1 MQPTRASSRLRKN
14 NSMGDLCT
22 GIATKCK
29 PYTLDQSKAMNK
41 KEKAC
46 DKDYVT
52 FCMKA
57 NNNFR
62 AEFNMATYE
71 LFKDKLF
78 TTIDSMSSDQSTL
91 LKYTVDNNTDQKNMV
106 VFQTIKIYHMNKR
119 SMLPNRHASYSV
131 NLYNS
136 TSSLLANGTGI
147 NLFIDDIFSPILKCL
162 QQQLDCIDII
172 NADMKCALSNSTSD
186 QSQVKNSRRNS
197 RTEIDNQRMITVGA
211 NTSNCDTDTI
221 YNCPLC
227 SKPAD
232 LNTIHCDK
240 CLEWVHFECAGLTKS
255 RVDNIPDIAPFTCR
269 LCCDDLLYNTSAM
282 HMANNTEPDSSF
294 AATANTNSELPMI
307 YPPSTSSSIFSA
319 VTHSQPTIIRTD
331 TSEQYIL
338 PTSNSDT
345 HTSAQPIIISND
357 SIGFQTDN
365 LTTSFIAQNVPTS
378 RSALNI
384 NSMSTTSNIPTSSSA
399 LNINSINLN
408 LCTTSA
414 KGALTRITN
423 STSPIAVCS
432 VSSPICVLNTHHQV
446 QASRHSSTIST
457 IATSTIT
464 STISPTRPK
473 RRTQTSKVSQEN
485 DSLRSFILQLEQKI
499 NDQERTINL
508 MKLAKQETHSTN
520 DHSPPKIRHSFQA
533 HDASMHE
540 SIIDNNGLRQNLELM
555 EKRLQSLA
563 EYQQVL
569 SFATLNSKIDNLCQ
583 AINQQM
589 NTTGNLHHSYY
600 PHGPPLHTQPPM
612 YPQGPPLHVQS
623 PIYPQGPSL
632 HVQPPMYPQG
642 PSLHSQPPFY
652 QQRPPV
658 HVQPSMYPQRPAV
671 HIQPPMYT
679 HGPPLHIQPLM
690 YPHGPHVQLQHSI
703 YQPRPVHPQTGSTLR
718 FVQPHYDNTVQYT
731 VSQGGLQK
739 DTHSDTQTISAQGNV
754 LKPLQPS
761 GRHYVS
767 LPTDTQSHSAATC
780 DVSSAGDIAI
790 TRPSHRPIP
799 PTVLSS
805 PLQSHGGNSLAPQSP
820 PIDLAENLP
829 CALNKT
835 INTADIPQCPFLDKG
850 LMEIDKREM

>member
-1 MQPTRASSRLRKN
+1 MEMQPTRASSRLRKN
-14 NSMGDLCT
+14 NSMDDLCT

-46 DKDYVT
+46 DKDYIT
-52 FCMKA
+52 FYMKA

-78 TTIDSMSSDQSTL
+78 TTIDSMSSDQNTL

-172 NADMKCALSNSTSD
+172 NADMKCALSKSTSD

-211 NTSNCDTDTI
+211 NTSHCDTDTI
-221 YNCPLC
+221 YDCPLC

-240 CLEWVHFECAGLTKS
+240 CLEWVHFDCAGLTKS

-282 HMANNTEPDSSF
+282 HMAINTKPDSSL
-294 AATANTNSELPMI
+294 AATPNTNSELPMI
-307 YPPSTSSSIFSA
+307 YPPSTSSCISSA

-338 PTSNSDT
+338 PTSNSDM

-357 SIGFQTDN
+357 SIGFQMDN
-365 LTTSFIAQNVPTS
+365 LTTSVIAQNVPTS

-384 NSMSTTSNIPTSSSA
+384 NSID
-399 LNINSINLN
+399 LN
-408 LCTTSA
+408 LSTTSA

-423 STSPIAVCS
+423 YTSPIAVCS
-432 VSSPICVLNTHHQV
+432 VSSPICVSNTHHQV

-520 DHSPPKIRHSFQA
+520 DHSPPKIRHSFQTR
-533 HDASMHE
+533 DASMHD

-555 EKRLQSLA
+555 GKE
-563 EYQQVL
+563 
-569 SFATLNSKIDNLCQ
+569 I
-583 AINQQM
+583 
-589 NTTGNLHHSYY
+589 
-600 PHGPPLHTQPPM
+600 
-612 YPQGPPLHVQS
+612 
-623 PIYPQGPSL
+623 
-632 HVQPPMYPQG
+632 
-642 PSLHSQPPFY
+642 
-652 QQRPPV
+652 
-658 HVQPSMYPQRPAV
+658 
-671 HIQPPMYT
+671 
-679 HGPPLHIQPLM
+679 
-690 YPHGPHVQLQHSI
+690 
-703 YQPRPVHPQTGSTLR
+703 
-718 FVQPHYDNTVQYT
+718 
-731 VSQGGLQK
+731 
-739 DTHSDTQTISAQGNV
+739 TIFS
-754 LKPLQPS
+754 
-761 GRHYVS
+761 
-767 LPTDTQSHSAATC
+767 
-780 DVSSAGDIAI
+780 
-790 TRPSHRPIP
+790 
-799 PTVLSS
+799 
-805 PLQSHGGNSLAPQSP
+805 
-820 PIDLAENLP
+820 
-829 CALNKT
+829 
-835 INTADIPQCPFLDKG
+835 
-850 LMEIDKREM
+850 

>member
-1 MQPTRASSRLRKN
+1 
-14 NSMGDLCT
+14 
-22 GIATKCK
+22 
-29 PYTLDQSKAMNK
+29 
-41 KEKAC
+41 
-46 DKDYVT
+46 
-52 FCMKA
+52 
-57 NNNFR
+57 
-62 AEFNMATYE
+62 
-71 LFKDKLF
+71 
-78 TTIDSMSSDQSTL
+78 
-91 LKYTVDNNTDQKNMV
+91 
-106 VFQTIKIYHMNKR
+106 
-119 SMLPNRHASYSV
+119 MLPNRHASYSV

-147 NLFIDDIFSPILKCL
+147 NLFIDDIFSPILKSL

-172 NADMKCALSNSTSD
+172 NADMKCALSD

-211 NTSNCDTDTI
+211 NTSHCDTDTI

-240 CLEWVHFECAGLTKS
+240 CLEWVHFDCAGFTKS

-282 HMANNTEPDSSF
+282 HMANNTEPDSSL
-294 AATANTNSELPMI
+294 AATPNTNSELPMI

-319 VTHSQPTIIRTD
+319 VTHSQPTVIRTD

-338 PTSNSDT
+338 PTSNSDM
-345 HTSAQPIIISND
+345 HTSAQPIINSND
-357 SIGFQTDN
+357 SIRLQMDN

-384 NSMSTTSNIPTSSSA
+384 NSTDLILCTTSNIPTSRSA

-414 KGALTRITN
+414 KGALTKITN

-432 VSSPICVLNTHHQV
+432 VSSPICVSNTHLQV
-446 QASRHSSTIST
+446 QASRHSSTMST
-457 IATSTIT
+457 IATNTIT

-533 HDASMHE
+533 RDASMHD

-569 SFATLNSKIDNLCQ
+569 SFATLNSKIDNLQQ

-600 PHGPPLHTQPPM
+600 PHGPPLHIQPPMYPQGPLLHVQPPM
-612 YPQGPPLHVQS
+612 YPQGPP
-623 PIYPQGPSL
+623 L

-652 QQRPPV
+652 QQGPPL
-658 HVQPSMYPQRPAV
+658 HVQPSMYPQGPAV

-690 YPHGPHVQLQHSI
+690 YPHGPHVQFQHSI
-703 YQPRPVHPQTGSTLR
+703 YQPKPVHPQTGSTLR
-718 FVQPHYDNTVQYT
+718 SVQPHYDNTVQYT
-731 VSQGGLQK
+731 VSQSGLQNV
-739 DTHSDTQTISAQGNV
+739 TNNISSRKCVN
-754 LKPLQPS
+754 
-761 GRHYVS
+761 
-767 LPTDTQSHSAATC
+767 TC
-780 DVSSAGDIAI
+780 
-790 TRPSHRPIP
+790 TTFR
-799 PTVLSS
+799 S
-805 PLQSHGGNSLAPQSP
+805 PLRISTNRYASTFRSYL
-820 PIDLAENLP
+820 
-829 CALNKT
+829 
-835 INTADIPQCPFLDKG
+835 
-850 LMEIDKREM
+850 